1 MFHVPTNETW
11 DPEAL
16 AERLREQNL
25 EAIVLADSVRITLPT
40 TPPSNLFERLL
51 NFVARTG
58 PHYMVLSFDRRQFI
72 SNIAAEY
79 NPLKISTDTK
89 VFTQIGKAC
98 EEIGYWYDTDRKIA
112 LKYCPDSAELRDL
125 LDKVE
130 QLQIEIENFV
140 ADQNFEQAAKVRD
153 DKIILKQRIDAI
165 LFETTGK
172 PDDSADDPVES

>member
-11 DPEAL
+11 DPEAI

-89 VFTQIGKAC
+89 VFT
-98 EEIGYWYDTDRKIA
+98 
-112 LKYCPDSAELRDL
+112 
-125 LDKVE
+125 
-130 QLQIEIENFV
+130 
-140 ADQNFEQAAKVRD
+140 
-153 DKIILKQRIDAI
+153 
-165 LFETTGK
+165 
-172 PDDSADDPVES
+172 